1 MIRRA
6 LTIRVAKSGLKK
18 VATFL
23 GFGAIYFL
31 LLYLSDRAAY
41 FFYLHSLP
49 SSLAIDLIVF
59 LPTLT
64 TFGLFIVYR
73 YRTREAS
80 LAEDAKMWLAAR
92 ELEKT
97 QPTAVVKMQRSRLQ
111 IWLWAPSV
119 IVLLVA
125 PFVPEEIGM
134 VSHLFVSQTAVLGK
148 YRIQIPVTWII
159 DDKQE
164 AHLSAMT
171 VPGIGRIGLKTYLR
185 FSPPLTAMYFYPL
198 PHPEEQLA
206 PSVYLKGETILAMQ
220 SFALGGETLTCWDLI
235 HNNPFV
241 GPSPSDPSLAEI
253 ECTTESDDFFAG
265 FYGWRRDSAV
275 FYETLRKIKTSER

>member
-1 MIRRA
+1 MIHRA

-41 FFYLHSLP
+41 FHSLP

-97 QPTAVVKMQRSRLQ
+97 QPTAVVKMQ
-111 IWLWAPSV
+111 
-119 IVLLVA
+119 
-125 PFVPEEIGM
+125 
-134 VSHLFVSQTAVLGK
+134 
-148 YRIQIPVTWII
+148 
-159 DDKQE
+159 
-164 AHLSAMT
+164 
-171 VPGIGRIGLKTYLR
+171 
-185 FSPPLTAMYFYPL
+185 
-198 PHPEEQLA
+198 
-206 PSVYLKGETILAMQ
+206 
-220 SFALGGETLTCWDLI
+220 
-235 HNNPFV
+235 
-241 GPSPSDPSLAEI
+241 
-253 ECTTESDDFFAG
+253 
-265 FYGWRRDSAV
+265 
-275 FYETLRKIKTSER
+275 